1 MNKLFCFCLLFFA
14 CTVHGAVIYV
24 TPSGTGNGSS
34 WSNALPGS
42 ALQNAINT
50 ASPGDTIWVACG
62 TYHPTTTTS
71 RTISFQLKNGV
82 AVYGSFAG
90 TETSL
95 QQRILA
101 CGPCSI
107 LSGDIGTPNDFSDNS
122 YHVLFNTGNDT
133 TAVLDGFVVRDGNAN
148 GTVYDEIGGGILNN
162 GNFAGVCTP
171 VIRNCFITANQ
182 AHYGG
187 GIFNNGSNAGNASPH
202 IINCIITSN
211 SAFDGG
217 GIDNYGYAG
226 NASPHVINCV
236 IASNHASLLGGGGMY
251 CWGGGGGNAS
261 PLIQNCTIVNNTSDG
276 YGGGV
281 VTDNSNT
288 SSGNSGSSNPV
299 IRNTVLWNNTA
310 AGQGPQFYRKG
321 TALFDA
327 TFSCVDLTNQQ
338 APHLVSGS
346 ATGMVYTNPFF
357 TNSSSLPGSDNCLL
371 NTDDGLQ
378 LLATSPLINAGTA
391 IGAPLTD
398 IRGVLRSA
406 APDMGAYE
414 ADMTLAAEEHIA
426 PTAFEIYPNPVSF
439 YCTLYFK
446 DEVQHNVQIYNS
458 CGALF
463 YNEPVTGR
471 GTIAVASWPAGVYLV
486 VIDRKYSK
494 RIIRF

>member
-1 MNKLFCFCLLFFA
+1 MNNLFFFGLLFFA
-14 CTVHGAVIYV
+14 CNVSGAVIYV
-24 TPSGTGNGSS
+24 TPSGSGNGSS
-34 WSNALPGS
+34 WSNAYSGNG
-42 ALQNAINT
+42 LQAVINN

-62 TYHPTTTTS
+62 TYQPTTTTNRS
-71 RTISFQLKNGV
+71 ISFQLKNGV

-95 QQRILA
+95 QQRVLA

-107 LSGDIGTPNDFSDNS
+107 LSGDIGIPNNASDNS
-122 YHVLFNTGNDT
+122 YHVLYNSGNDT
-133 TAVLDGFVVRDGNAN
+133 TAVLDGFVLRDGNAG

-162 GNFAGVCTP
+162 GNFGGACTP
-171 VIRNCFITANQ
+171 VIRNCVITANQ

-187 GIFNNGSNAGNASPH
+187 GIFNNGGNAGNASPH
-202 IINCIITSN
+202 IVNCIITGN
-211 SAFDGG
+211 SAYDGG

-226 NASPHVINCV
+226 NASPRLINCV
-236 IASNHASLLGGGGMY
+236 IASNHASQLGGGGIY

-261 PLIQNCTIVNNTSDG
+261 PLIQNCTIINNTSDG
-276 YGGGV
+276 YGGGI

-288 SSGNSGSSNPV
+288 GSGNSGSSNPV
-299 IRNTVLWNNTA
+299 VRNTIIWNNT

-327 TFSCVDLTNQQ
+327 TFSCVEMTNQL
-338 APHLVSGS
+338 APHLVSGT

-357 TNSSSLPGSDNCLL
+357 TNSSSLAGSDNCLL

-378 LLATSPLINAGTA
+378 LLAASPLINAGSA
-391 IGAPLTD
+391 SGAPLAD

-414 ADMTLAAEEHIA
+414 ADMTLAAEEQIVPA
-426 PTAFEIYPNPVSF
+426 FFEIFPNPVSF
-439 YCTLYFK
+439 YCTVRFA
-446 DEVQHNVQIYNS
+446 DEVQHAVQVYNS

-463 YNEPVTGR
+463 YNEPVSGR
-471 GTIAVASWPAGVYLV
+471 GTIAVASWPAGVYLI
-486 VIDRKYSK
+486 VIDGYYSK
-494 RIIRF
+494 RIIRH

>member
-1 MNKLFCFCLLFFA
+1 MNNLFCFGFLFFA
-14 CTVHGAVIYV
+14 CNVSGAVIYV
-24 TPSGTGNGSS
+24 TPSGSGNGSS
-34 WSNALPGS
+34 WSNAYSGNG
-42 ALQNAINT
+42 LQAVINN

-62 TYHPTTTTS
+62 TYQPTTTTNRS
-71 RTISFQLKNGV
+71 IAFQLKNGV
-82 AVYGSFAG
+82 AVYGGFAG

-95 QQRILA
+95 QQRVLS

-107 LSGDIGTPNDFSDNS
+107 LSGDIGIPNDASDNS
-122 YHVLFNTGNDT
+122 YHVLFNSGNDT
-133 TAVLDGFVVRDGNAN
+133 TAVLDGFVLRDGNAD

-162 GNFAGVCTP
+162 GNFGGACTP
-171 VIRNCFITANQ
+171 VIRNCIITANQ

-187 GIFNNGSNAGNASPH
+187 GIFNNGGNSGNASPH
-202 IINCIITSN
+202 IINCIITGN
-211 SAFDGG
+211 SAYDGG

-226 NASPHVINCV
+226 NASPQLINCV
-236 IASNHASLLGGGGMY
+236 IASNHASQLGGGGIY

-261 PLIQNCTIVNNTSDG
+261 PLIQNCTIVNNTSNG
-276 YGGGV
+276 YGGGM

-288 SSGNSGSSNPV
+288 GSGNSGSSNPV
-299 IRNTVLWNNTA
+299 VRNTILWNNT

-327 TFSCVDLTNQQ
+327 TFSCVDMTNQLS
-338 APHLVSGS
+338 PHLVSGA

-357 TNSSSLPGSDNCLL
+357 TNSNSLAGSDNCLL

-378 LLATSPLINAGTA
+378 LLATSTLINAGSA
-391 IGAPLTD
+391 SGAPITD
-398 IRGVLRSA
+398 IRGVLRSG

-414 ADMTLAAEEHIA
+414 ADMTTSAEEQIA
-426 PTAFEIYPNPVSF
+426 PAVFEIYPNPVSF
-439 YCTLYFK
+439 YCTVRFA
-446 DEVQHNVQIYNS
+446 DEAQHTVQVYNS

-471 GTIAVASWPAGVYLV
+471 GTIAVVSWPAGVYLV
-486 VIDRKYSK
+486 VIDRQYSK